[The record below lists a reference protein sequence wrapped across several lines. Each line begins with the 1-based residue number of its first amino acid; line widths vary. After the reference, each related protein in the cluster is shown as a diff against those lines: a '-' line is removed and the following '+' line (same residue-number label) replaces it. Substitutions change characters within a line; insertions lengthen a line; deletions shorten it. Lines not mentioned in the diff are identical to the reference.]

1 MAPRQGRAKSMQ
13 RAFIKVMAETG
24 NQTYAAHKAGYS
36 NPETD
41 GSRLMAKPQV
51 KESVLDAQLQRI
63 RTEGVVVATDALI
76 DIAGDASLPPGAR
89 TQAATKL
96 WDISLKDRENGGA
109 TKDLHEM
116 SAGELA
122 AERRRLEMLAAIA
135 AREMAEREGQ
145 LIDVQSPLED
155 LEQSPLEDLED
166 SVFG

>member
-1 MAPRQGRAKSMQ
+1 
-13 RAFIKVMAETG
+13 
-24 NQTYAAHKAGYS
+24 
-36 NPETD
+36 
-41 GSRLMAKPQV
+41 MAKPAI

-63 RTEGVVVATDALI
+63 RTVGVVVATDALI
-76 DIAGDASLPPGAR
+76 SIAGDDSLPPGAR

-145 LIDVQSPLED
+145 LIDAQTETID
-155 LEQSPLEDLED
+155 EEETD
-166 SVFG
+166 VFG

>member
-1 MAPRQGRAKSMQ
+1 MARKPGSAKAMQ
-13 RAFIKVMAETG
+13 RTFIQVMAATG
-24 NQTYAAHKAGYS
+24 DQTYSAHKAGYAD
-36 NPETD
+36 PTVQ
-41 GSRLMAKPQV
+41 GSRLMARPAI

-63 RTEGVVVATDALI
+63 RTVGVVVATDALI

-145 LIDVQSPLED
+145 LIDAQTETINEED
-155 LEQSPLEDLED
+155 EG
-166 SVFG
+166 VFG